1 LEKSECIL
9 WPGAKNDG
17 GYPIT
22 WVNGKT
28 VYKHREVV
36 KAQRGQVVMHLCDN
50 RACINPEH
58 LRIGTPKENSQDMVN
73 KNRQAKGES
82 CGNSLY
88 TEDCVRQVRSLKGSL
103 SSRKVA
109 ALFNMSKTNVLD
121 IWNYK
126 IWRHLESE

>member
-1 LEKSECIL
+1 MEKSECIL
-9 WPGAKNDG
+9 WPGAKNSV
-17 GYPIT
+17 GYPVT
-22 WVNGKT
+22 WVNGRT
-28 VYKHREVV
+28 VYKHREVA
-36 KAQRGQVVMHLCDN
+36 KAQKGQIVMHTCDN
-50 RACINPEH
+50 RSCVNPEH
-58 LRIGTPKENSQDMVN
+58 LRIGTPKENSLDMVN
-73 KNRQAKGES
+73 KNRQARGES